1 MILFKYKKEGYFEYI
16 RKILGTYSSREIKK
30 IQPIV
35 NKVMNL
41 EKEYAKLTD
50 EQLKQ
55 KTYEFKKRLE
65 TETLDDILPE
75 AFATVRETS
84 WRVLGLK
91 PSDIK
96 SKLIK
101 EE

>member
-1 MILFKYKKEGYFEYI
+1 MNILE
-16 RKILGTYSSREIKK
+16 KILGTYSSREIKK

>member
-1 MILFKYKKEGYFEYI
+1 MILSKYKKEDYFEYI

-41 EKEYAKLTD
+41 EKEYTKLTD

-65 TETLDDILPE
+65 TETLDNILPE